1 MARWP
6 KYQPSEAHRREVL
19 AMTGFGI
26 LQNDIAR
33 MLEIDPKTLRKHY
46 RRELD
51 TGATQANAR
60 VAQTLYLMATKEK
73 NVAACIWWTKC
84 RMQPPGKAIRRIHRS
99 WLISDGRMR
108 RLSLP
113 LGCLSSK
120 PWPRPP
126 TTMRP
131 RCSGKPARPPTEQPL
146 RGRQLSVAV
155 RKHACGDLVGF
166 GSF

>member
-1 MARWP
+1 MARFP

-26 LQNDIAR
+26 LQNDIAQ

-51 TGATQANAR
+51 TGVTQANAR

-84 RMQPPGKAIRRIHRS
+84 RMGWKSASGDDKA
-99 WLISDGRMR
+99 DT
-108 RLSLP
+108 P
-113 LGCLSSK
+113 LVVDFR
-120 PWPRPP
+120 WADQV
-126 TTMRP
+126 T
-131 RCSGKPARPPTEQPL
+131 PAVTAPQAPIIEA
-146 RGRQLSVAV
+146 VAEAV
-155 RKHACGDLVGF
+155 EADAPEITWANEAA
-166 GSF
+166 